1 MSSNFFKVFS
11 KLKVEK
17 EDTIYKFGF
26 DSKGKTAKNCFEYL
40 KDFILNFPLFN
51 LKHQPNINLKLNKV
65 ELQKK
70 VSKLTSIS
78 ELTEKK
84 ILEKEL
90 VAKNKF
96 DENNHVG
103 QKQNKKVNIDYYDYI
118 IQNDKLKEPFIE
130 EIKNI
135 IYLMNSILYTPP
147 YNILFGRINIEKT
160 KPVDEIDTNLENIND
175 LFYEGF
181 DIHEIKN
188 FYS

>member
-1 MSSNFFKVFS
+1 M
-11 KLKVEK
+11 
-17 EDTIYKFGF
+17 
-26 DSKGKTAKNCFEYL
+26 
-40 KDFILNFPLFN
+40 
-51 LKHQPNINLKLNKV
+51 NKV

-96 DENNHVG
+96 DEKNHVE
-103 QKQNKKVNIDYYDYI
+103 QKQNKKVNIDYYDDPGELFDYI
-118 IQNDKLKEPFIE
+118 IQNYKLKEPFIE

-135 IYLMNSILYTPP
+135 IYLMISILYTPP
-147 YNILFGRINIEKT
+147 YNILFGRINIVKT
-160 KPVDEIDTNLENIND
+160 KHVDEIDPNLKNIND